1 MYKQKITSMLVLII
15 AGEAIFLLP
24 FILMR
29 VFKPIIREVFLISD
43 AQIGEAQALYGIT
56 GIISYFIGGFIADKW
71 EARKLLSFSLLF
83 TALGGLLL
91 VSIPGIFTLKIL
103 YAFWG
108 ISTILLFW
116 APLIKATR
124 QWGHRNNQGLSFGLL
139 DGGRGLFAALI
150 SLFGATILTSF
161 FPTKNSNISLH
172 HKIYTLQYIIVAIT
186 LIVFSIAFLTWK
198 KLPKNTN
205 IDTKSKEFQFNF
217 SKAFSLIKKPEVIYH
232 SLIIFC
238 AYCSYKL
245 TGVYGTYAKDVWNFS
260 LQKATYF
267 AVFIQ
272 FIRPLAA
279 ISIGWLA
286 DKLIPSILII
296 PCFFSIMLSALL
308 LSSNISNNN
317 IYLAFL
323 SFVVMALGTYSLRG
337 LYFAII
343 EETKTPIQM
352 TGTLVGII
360 SVIGFAPDIF
370 MSLFIG
376 YLLGENPTILE
387 YQKLFSYFS
396 LLPFLGL
403 VATLLFRKEIN
414 NETKSL
420 KY

>member
-1 MYKQKITSMLVLII
+1 MLVLII

-83 TALGGLLL
+83 TALGGL
-91 VSIPGIFTLKIL
+91 
-103 YAFWG
+103 
-108 ISTILLFW
+108 
-116 APLIKATR
+116 
-124 QWGHRNNQGLSFGLL
+124 
-139 DGGRGLFAALI
+139 FAALI

-172 HKIYTLQYIIVAIT
+172 HKIYTLQYIIGAIT

-420 KY
+420 NY